1 MTLRLLAVHA
11 HPDDESSKG
20 AATTAAYRARGVE
33 VMVVSLTGG
42 ERGDILNPQLEQMA
56 MAERDLPG
64 LRRREMADAARV
76 LDVQHR
82 WLGYYDSGMPSED
95 GSLPANSFASIP
107 VEISGEALVKVIREF
122 RPHVM
127 TTYDE
132 NGGYPHPD
140 HIRCH
145 VISMF
150 ALDAAASAEAFPDAG
165 EPWQISKVYYDQ
177 IFNYPRTKANVD
189 LLLAEEPESPLA
201 EELAEMLTWVKDR
214 PDRATAHVP
223 VADYFHKRDDA
234 LRAHACQIAPDSRF
248 FFWSNDLQRRAWPFE
263 DFELARSTVPTR
275 EREDDLFEGIEDDDT
290 ATAGGGT
297 AE

>member
-20 AATTAAYRARGVE
+20 SATTAKYRARGVE
-33 VMVVSLTGG
+33 VLVVSLTGG
-42 ERGDILNPQLEQMA
+42 ERGDILNPQLERMA

-64 LRRREMADAARV
+64 LRRLEMADASRV

-95 GSLPANSFASIP
+95 GSLPRNSFASIP

-150 ALDAAASAEAFPDAG
+150 ALDAAASADAYPEAG
-165 EPWQISKVYYDQ
+165 SPWQISKVYYDQ

-189 LLLAEEPESPLA
+189 LLLAEQPDSPLA

-214 PDRATAHVP
+214 PDRATAHVE
-223 VADYFHKRDDA
+223 VGDFLDKRDDA

-275 EREDDLFEGIEDDDT
+275 DREDDLFEGIEDT
-290 ATAGGGT
+290 
-297 AE
+297 E

>member
-42 ERGDILNPQLEQMA
+42 ERGEVLNPGLTRMA

-64 LRRREMADAARV
+64 LRRLEMADAAAA

-95 GSLPANSFASIP
+95 GSLPVNSFASIP
-107 VEISGEALVKVIREF
+107 VEISAEALVRVIREF

-150 ALDAAASAEAFPDAG
+150 AFEAAASRDAYPDAG
-165 EPWQISKVYYDQ
+165 EPWQVSKVYYDQ
-177 IFNYPRTKANVD
+177 IFNYPRTKANAD
-189 LLLAEEPESPLA
+189 MLLAESPDSPLA
-201 EELAEMLTWVKDR
+201 EQLAEMLTWVEGR

-223 VADYFHKRDDA
+223 VGDFLEKRDDA
-234 LRAHACQIAPDSRF
+234 LRAHECQVAPDSRF

-263 DFELARSTVPTR
+263 DFELARSVVPVR
-275 EREDDLFEGIEDDDT
+275 EREDDLFEGIEDT
-290 ATAGGGT
+290 
-297 AE
+297 E